1 MSQNLRMILAA
12 AVLWAAFGAA
22 SPAQAAPN
30 ASATA
35 GPAALSTEEFGLIR
49 AVNVMRKARGL
60 PMLTLRQDLSQ
71 AARAYAKRMADK
83 DFFSHVAPEGDGPTD
98 RADAVGYDWMR
109 LGETLAA
116 GYRTPA
122 DAVRSWRDSPGHAK
136 IIFDPKH
143 RHIGVGFWRRRS
155 SDAKRP
161 RLERYW
167 VLLAGDTR

>member
-1 MSQNLRMILAA
+1 MSLNLRLFLVA
-12 AVLWAAFGAA
+12 AVLWAGFGATT
-22 SPAQAAPN
+22 PAESAP
-30 ASATA
+30 AT
-35 GPAALSTEEFGLIR
+35 PAAVGPPALTTEEFSLIR
-49 AVNVMRKARGL
+49 EINVMRKARGL
-60 PMLTLRQDLSQ
+60 PMLTLRRDLSN

-98 RADAVGYDWMR
+98 RADAVGYDWIR

-122 DAVRSWRDSPGHAK
+122 DTAQSWRDSPGHAK

-143 RHIGVGFWRRRS
+143 RHVGVGFWRRRS
-155 SDAKRP
+155 ADAKRP